1 MADDDTNSTTS
12 SLFSFPSSTTISAA
26 ENNNVRC
33 VGRSGNCVT
42 WGCTSVIGLRKE
54 MEDAVKV
61 VPGFMMRRC
70 NHVGGCIAAP
80 PSDSLAPVHFFAVY
94 DGHGGA
100 QVGSKLDGYKWE
112 VILARSTEL
121 TVNLHYKWHQ
131 NGRMELL
138 LWYSHQFTRS
148 AYPIMVKLRVLCR
161 GTETIP
167 LSIDQKPDRE
177 DELARIEDQ
186 GGHVIYWN
194 GARVFGVLSMSRAIG
209 DHHLRPW
216 VIPVPE
222 ITFTTR
228 RDDDECLI
236 LASDGLWD
244 VMSND
249 EVGEV
254 ARTLLL
260 KLHSRRLVSNNG

>member
-1 MADDDTNSTTS
+1 MADDDTNSSTS

-80 PSDSLAPVHFFAVY
+80 PSDALAPVHFFAVY

-100 QVGSKLDGYKWE
+100 QVAKFCELRMHEVVAEEWDQETVAEDEWHHKWE
-112 VILARSTEL
+112 VILARSFERADNEIL
-121 TVNLHYKWHQ
+121 TNAVASEMV
-131 NGRMELL
+131 GSTAVVVLL
-138 LWYSHQFTRS
+138 SGCQIITSNCGDSR
-148 AYPIMVKLRVLCR
+148 AVLCR

-209 DHHLRPW
+209 N
-216 VIPVPE
+216 
-222 ITFTTR
+222 FFF
-228 RDDDECLI
+228 
-236 LASDGLWD
+236 
-244 VMSND
+244 
-249 EVGEV
+249 
-254 ARTLLL
+254 
-260 KLHSRRLVSNNG
+260 